1 MDYYQYSETQNIEP
15 WLYSLCRGGFN
26 EVASDFHI
34 YRKKSYP
41 YCNIHYVASGDF
53 RIELDNQVY
62 HAKTGEFFILPG
74 YKEHD
79 YKVIGDHSL
88 FIHWIEFFGSDAI
101 RLVERI
107 IEVNQGPVIALSD
120 HSEELRTLFNKLCT
134 DASAFTKST
143 IIYEILMSILRI
155 SKCSQP
161 TVLDTKGISFKE
173 LISYIEQHIGE
184 QLQLDE
190 LSKHS
195 GYSVSRLFELFKT
208 EFNRTPKQYIYYR
221 RINLAK
227 KLLTNVDLSLEII
240 AEKTGFY
247 DASHLVRRF
256 KEQEGLTPKQYKRE
270 VLQYKIR

>member
-41 YCNIHYVASGDF
+41 YCNIHYIASGNF
-53 RIELDNQVY
+53 RIEFNEEVY
-62 HAKTGEFFILPG
+62 NAKAGEWLILPG

-79 YKVIGDHSL
+79 YKVVGNHGSVIQ
-88 FIHWIEFFGSDAI
+88 WVEFFGSDSI

-107 IEVNQGPVIALSD
+107 NEVNCGPVFQFDEDTEALRALLADLCSD
-120 HSEELRTLFNKLCT
+120 RCV
-134 DASAFTKST
+134 FTKST
-143 IIYEILMSILRI
+143 IIYEILMSILSA

-184 QLQLDE
+184 PLKLDE

-208 EFNRTPKQYIYYR
+208 EFDTTPKQYIYYR

-240 AEKTGFY
+240 AEKAGFY

-270 VLQYKIR
+270 ILQYKIR